1 MLNTEIFIHFRFSW
15 NDLYDDQSAA
25 HFFPIWWLF
34 LLLFRTAVS
43 WWHIHASFDAR
54 TKWCK
59 SDFSLSLSSSPAP
72 LLVQMENPLNKI
84 MCLIFRPVQME
95 FVRPRHYLYA
105 IFFMMLACQ
114 WQWVFGIV
122 CGCGLWM
129 ALYWC
134 ICDIRYVR
142 THHSTDIDWGPGH
155 CLSWKWNIRI
165 LLLFGGWERAQQ
177 CCLRVPIY

>member
-1 MLNTEIFIHFRFSW
+1 MTISQRHTFSLSDDYFYYCFAQQWVDGTYTHHSMQEQNDAKAIF
-15 NDLYDDQSAA
+15 
-25 HFFPIWWLF
+25 
-34 LLLFRTAVS
+34 
-43 WWHIHASFDAR
+43 
-54 TKWCK
+54 
-59 SDFSLSLSSSPAP
+59 LSLSSSPAP